1 MNNREIEQTRF
12 QMCAEHGS
20 CNPKCS
26 LWVLREHGKT
36 CTWSVFAHIGWA
48 EQKMKEWRAKH
59 EESVGS

>member
-1 MNNREIEQTRF
+1 MNNREIEQTRC

-48 EQKMKEWRAKH
+48 EH
-59 EESVGS
+59 EKSVGA